1 MQSYNVSIVPS
12 ADTAPTI
19 DITVDSDLSTCRDVC
34 TYVFQTTSEM
44 TALNYSVFVSA
55 KNILLHGYGQR
66 TVCNN
71 QIISK
76 QMRLLGFCVGILIIV
91 GIMIIPALQIKFD
104 TFYRSYK

>member
-1 MQSYNVSIVPS
+1 MQSYNVSIVPT

-19 DITVDSDLSTCRDVC
+19 DIIVDSDLSTCRDVC
-34 TYVFQTTSEM
+34 TYVFQMTSEM
-44 TALNYSVFVSA
+44 IALNYSVFVSA

-76 QMRLLGFCVGILIIV
+76 QMKLLVFCVGIMMNDYSCIV
-91 GIMIIPALQIKFD
+91 IKFIFD
-104 TFYRSYK
+104 TLYRSYK